1 MDKQNQYAIKIMCQ
15 IQAMFDKDCEN
26 YIDLNELA
34 EGDNASYFTHALATI
49 APAVIIG
56 KLTNQEFDSLG
67 FNHMA
72 NRLAAQFSN
81 FVKE

>member
-1 MDKQNQYAIKIMCQ
+1 MGKQEQYAVKIICQ
-15 IQAMFDKDCEN
+15 IQAMFDEDCEN

-34 EGDNASYFTHALATI
+34 EGENATLFTHALATI
-49 APAVIIG
+49 APAMIVG
-56 KLTNQEFDSLG
+56 KLTHQEFDALG

-72 NRLAAQFSN
+72 NRLCAQFSN